1 MDNNRD
7 DIRNIPF
14 SWLAVKNGQS
24 RDTGSIGGKPQNE
37 DDQTN
42 STKQNAN
49 MITRTPLRT
58 GGESR

>member
-1 MDNNRD
+1 M
-7 DIRNIPF
+7 RNISF

-24 RDTGSIGGKPQNE
+24 RDTGSIGGKPQSE

-42 STKQNAN
+42 STKQNAK
-49 MITRTPLRT
+49 MITHTLLRT

>member
-1 MDNNRD
+1 M
-7 DIRNIPF
+7 RNLPF

-24 RDTGSIGGKPQNE
+24 RDTGSIGGKPQSE

-42 STKQNAN
+42 GTKQNAK
-49 MITRTPLRT
+49 MITHTPLRT